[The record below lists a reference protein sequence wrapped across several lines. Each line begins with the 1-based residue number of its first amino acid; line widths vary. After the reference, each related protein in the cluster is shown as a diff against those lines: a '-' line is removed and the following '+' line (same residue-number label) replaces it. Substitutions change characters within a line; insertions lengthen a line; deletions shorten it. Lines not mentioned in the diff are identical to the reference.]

1 MQVLESEVKAYKDI
15 IKNMGKEADRL
26 QKLDPASAKE
36 ISSTQVDNLTL
47 PYLVVM
53 FILAKW
59 CHEYAYLYL
68 QLKDSISNNL
78 Y

>member
-36 ISSTQVDNLTL
+36 ISSTQVDNLTV
-47 PYLVVM
+47 PNFVM
-53 FILAKW
+53 M
-59 CHEYAYLYL
+59 AYFNKIRL
-68 QLKDSISNNL
+68 
-78 Y
+78 